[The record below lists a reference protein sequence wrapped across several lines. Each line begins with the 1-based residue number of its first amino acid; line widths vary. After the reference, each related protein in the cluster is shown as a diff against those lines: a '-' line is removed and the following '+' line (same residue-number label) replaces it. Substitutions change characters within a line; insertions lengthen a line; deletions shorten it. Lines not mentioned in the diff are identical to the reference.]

1 MSIAR
6 AAVLLLLFAVPW
18 LARAATTSTVVDL
31 PSTDGLRTL
40 RILHVRPDTPVGTIV
55 GFAGGSGVYSIQDS
69 GAIPGTIGRC
79 SPQARNLQAFAER
92 GIATVLV
99 NDLYGMSD
107 VQEIIRHVRSRDA
120 IPTWIASGSA
130 STDYLV
136 GMAAGLPAG
145 IPLGVMFGGTRSFHA
160 PTAAQIRRT
169 TVIIHHVADAGHT
182 GVELYN
188 ALTAAP
194 YRERVGLTGGSNSGC
209 GYHLLEGLDALYVDT
224 VAGLMDKYKNTLAS
238 VSTAG
243 VTAVEFYNA
252 SLDHYFLTHVAGEI
266 ALLDAGTT
274 TRGWVR
280 TGQSFNVW
288 TSAQPGSSPVCRYY
302 IPPGKGDSHFYGRGA
317 AECDATGAANPTFV
331 NEDPQFFHVMLPAA
345 GVCPAGTRNV
355 YRTFS
360 GRLDANHRYTVDP
373 AIRDQM
379 VGRGWV
385 AEGDGPDLVVMCAPL

>member
-6 AAVLLLLFAVPW
+6 VAVMFLLIAAPW
-18 LARAATTSTVVDL
+18 GARAATTSTVVDL

-40 RILHVRPDTPVGTIV
+40 RILHVRPDAPIGTIV
-55 GFAGGSGVYSIQDS
+55 GFAGGNGLYSIQDS

-79 SPQARNLQAFAER
+79 SPQVRNLQAFADR

-99 NDLYGMSD
+99 NDLYAMPD
-107 VQEIIRHVRSRDA
+107 VQEIIRHVRSRDT

-136 GMAAGLPAG
+136 GMAAFLPADV
-145 IPLGVMFGGTRSFHA
+145 PLGVMFGGTRGFHA

-169 TVIIHHVADAGHT
+169 TVIIHHVGDAGHT
-182 GVELYN
+182 GFELYN

-194 YRERVGLTGGSNSGC
+194 FRERVGLTGGSNTGC
-209 GYHLLEGLDALYVDT
+209 GYHLLQDLDDVYVAT
-224 VAGLMDKYKNTLAS
+224 VAGLMHKYKDSLAS
-238 VSTAG
+238 APPTV
-243 VTAVEFYNA
+243 VTAVEYYNA
-252 SLDHYFLTHVAGEI
+252 SLDHYFLTHVAAEA

-274 TRGWVR
+274 IKGWAR
-280 TGQSFNVW
+280 TGRSFGVW
-288 TSAQPGSSPVCRYY
+288 GSAQAGSSPVCRYY
-302 IPPGKGDSHFYGRGA
+302 IPPDKGDSHFYGRGTT
-317 AECDATGAANPTFV
+317 ECEATGAANPTFV
-331 NEDPQFFHVMLPAA
+331 NEDPQFFHVKLPVA

-360 GRLDANHRYTVDP
+360 NRADANHRYATDP

-379 VGRGWV
+379 VARGWV
-385 AEGDGPDLVVMCAPL
+385 AEGDGPDLVVMCVPQ